1 VTAPH
6 DSQSPA
12 GLFRVALSD
21 GTTRLARG
29 PAAEGPTELL
39 GPGLT
44 FDGLLGSGAEAL
56 GAALDSAAA
65 GPAMGLP
72 VLAPIESAEV
82 WCAGVTY
89 ERSRDARV
97 EESAEPS
104 VYDRVYA
111 ADRPEL
117 FFKAPGWRVR
127 GPGEPIGIRADS
139 AWNVPEAELAVVV
152 ASDGRICGFTIG
164 NDMSSRSIEGENPLY
179 LPQAKVYD
187 WSCALGPCIVPAT
200 EAGPSFAITMEVRRG
215 DEVAFRGAT
224 GTEQMKRTFA
234 DLASYLGRAL
244 TFPVGAIVLTGTG
257 LVPDAPFT
265 LEPGDVVRIEIDG
278 LGVLENPVAAVGAHV
293 ALEMS

>member
-1 VTAPH
+1 MTLPH
-6 DSQSPA
+6 DSQSPT
-12 GLFRVALSD
+12 GLFRVALAD

-29 PAAEGPTELL
+29 STAEGPTDLL

-56 GAALDSAAA
+56 GAALDSPAA
-65 GPAMGLP
+65 GPAMGLR

-127 GPGEPIGIRADS
+127 GPGEPVGIRGDS

-179 LPQAKVYD
+179 LPQAKSYD
-187 WSCALGPCIVPAT
+187 GACALGPAIIPVGRLTLPAT
-200 EAGPSFAITMEVRRG
+200 ISLAIEREGAVILEEETSTARIRRG
-215 DEVAFRGAT
+215 LDELVGFMTRAISFPAGAV
-224 GTEQMKRTFA
+224 
-234 DLASYLGRAL
+234 L
-244 TFPVGAIVLTGTG
+244 LTGTG
-257 LVPDAPFT
+257 IVPEAAFT
-265 LEPGDVVRIEIDG
+265 LQAGDVVRVAIAGLGRLENRIEI
-278 LGVLENPVAAVGAHV
+278 VGRGS
-293 ALEMS
+293 ER